1 MKPPAFVLERPATL
15 DEALR
20 LRADDSTYAVL
31 LAGGQSLMPLLN
43 LRLSAPDL
51 VVDLNRIE
59 ELDHLRV
66 EGSRLVVGAMTRQA
80 TVEDDPTVRERLPAL
95 QHMVG
100 LIGHRSIRNRGTVG
114 GSLCHADPSA
124 ELPALAMALG
134 AEMVATSTNGSRTI
148 AAADFNL
155 GYLST
160 DLEPSE
166 MLTEIHWP
174 LPAYRSVLGNAQ
186 FVRRSG
192 DFALAAVLVTMDVAA
207 SGAVEQARVVAYG
220 SLSRPTRLE
229 PIEEALRAA
238 PASVD
243 SGELGELCG
252 SLLEPGSDMH
262 GSTDYKRR
270 LFTVMCRRA
279 LDQALADFH
288 GGSR

>member
-1 MKPPAFVLERPATL
+1 MKPSAFVLEQPATL
-15 DEALR
+15 EEALR

-51 VVDLNRIE
+51 VVDLNRIA

-80 TVEDDPTVRERLPAL
+80 RVEDDPTVRERLPAL
-95 QHMVG
+95 RRMVG
-100 LIGHRSIRNRGTVG
+100 LIGHRSIRNRGTIG

-134 AEMVATSTNGSRTI
+134 AEMVAASTDGTRRI

-166 MLTEIHWP
+166 MLIEIHWP
-174 LPAYRSVLGNAQ
+174 LPVHRSVLGSAQ

-192 DFALAAVLVTMDVAA
+192 DFALAAVLVTIDVDA
-207 SGAVEQARVVAYG
+207 SGAIEQARVVAYG
-220 SLSRPTRLE
+220 SLPRPTRLE
-229 PIEEALRAA
+229 PIEEALRAD
-238 PASVD
+238 PSRVD
-243 SGELGELCG
+243 TGELGEVCG

-262 GSTDYKRR
+262 GSTEYKRQ

-288 GGSR
+288 GGSW